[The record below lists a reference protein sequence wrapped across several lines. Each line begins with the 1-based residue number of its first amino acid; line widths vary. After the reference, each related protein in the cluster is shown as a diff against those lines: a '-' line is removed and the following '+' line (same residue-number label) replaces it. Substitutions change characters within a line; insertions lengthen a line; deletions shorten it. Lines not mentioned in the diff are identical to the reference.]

1 MRAAATSALRLRR
14 ANPLQLTNASSGR
27 HSVMFNSSKNKPT
40 VLKVAVTATFIAAM
54 ATSPLALAQGHEEGK
69 QDLTAAAEKTVT
81 GEVVDLMC
89 YVDHGAIGEKHAG
102 CGAKCI
108 KGGGP
113 VGVVEN
119 GKAYLVV
126 GEHKPINDELA
137 DSCGKTVT
145 LKGKVAERGGMVMLE
160 NAEIVKK

>member
-1 MRAAATSALRLRR
+1 
-14 ANPLQLTNASSGR
+14 
-27 HSVMFNSSKNKPT
+27 MFNSPNKPT
-40 VLKVAVTATFIAAM
+40 ILKVAVAATFIAAL
-54 ATSPLALAQGHEEGK
+54 AVSPLAVAQEHEHGK

-89 YVDHGAIGEKHAG
+89 YIDHGATGDKHSA
-102 CGAKCI
+102 CGNKCI

-137 DSCGKTVT
+137 DSCGKTIT
-145 LKGKVAERGGMVMLE
+145 IKGKVAERGGLVMLE